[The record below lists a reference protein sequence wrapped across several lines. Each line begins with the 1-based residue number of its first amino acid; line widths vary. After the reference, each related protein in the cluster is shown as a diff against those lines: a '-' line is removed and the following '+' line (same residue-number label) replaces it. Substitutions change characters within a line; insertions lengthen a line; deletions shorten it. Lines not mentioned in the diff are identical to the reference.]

1 MDVLEANLES
11 TEECGILQETLSG
24 IAFCNPLV
32 EFPEIAPMP
41 IEMLKV
47 FRIAQLTVRY
57 LLRSQDMLTQ
67 ALTQLTQDNQRAHG
81 VIDFSILLIN
91 WTIFS
96 SLSTQLQELEK
107 VSKKCIASQ
116 QQIKALKV
124 ECKKRKQTI
133 EKQQVCSLATL
144 ATFFF
149 VLFQMMLF

>member
-1 MDVLEANLES
+1 MVRIKDQLLSYYLVHTYLSIAGVDVDVLEANLES

-81 VIDFSILLIN
+81 VIDFSIFADKLDHFLYS
-91 WTIFS
+91 FY
-96 SLSTQLQELEK
+96 STSGIGKGVEKMHSVSTTNQGLESGVQK
-107 VSKKCIASQ
+107 TEAND
-116 QQIKALKV
+116 
-124 ECKKRKQTI
+124 
-133 EKQQVCSLATL
+133 
-144 ATFFF
+144 
-149 VLFQMMLF
+149 

>member
-96 SLSTQLQELEK
+96 ILSTQELEK

-144 ATFFF
+144 ASFFC